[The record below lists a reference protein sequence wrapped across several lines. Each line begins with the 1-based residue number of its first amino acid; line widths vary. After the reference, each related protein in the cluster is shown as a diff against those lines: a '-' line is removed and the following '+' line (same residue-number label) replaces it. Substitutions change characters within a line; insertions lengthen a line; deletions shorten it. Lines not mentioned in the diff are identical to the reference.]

1 MIALE
6 EGKDTARGKDYALC
20 MATKRQRPVI
30 ASSVATNLAVLL
42 RMAMNNNQS
51 ELARRSKVS
60 QRHISDIINGRSECT
75 GPIANML
82 AAPFGLKGW
91 HLQLPNL
98 PKDLVASPAIAKLV
112 EAYISADEAGRDFL
126 DAAAN
131 RELKRKT

>member
-1 MIALE
+1 
-6 EGKDTARGKDYALC
+6 
-20 MATKRQRPVI
+20 MAAKRQRPVI

-42 RMAMNNNQS
+42 RMAMDNNQS
-51 ELARRSKVS
+51 ELARQSGVS